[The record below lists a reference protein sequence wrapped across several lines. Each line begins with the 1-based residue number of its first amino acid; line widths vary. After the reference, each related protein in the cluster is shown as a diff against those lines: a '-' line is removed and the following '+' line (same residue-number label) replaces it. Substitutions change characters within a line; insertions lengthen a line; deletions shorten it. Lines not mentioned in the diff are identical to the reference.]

1 MTPRTICF
9 CGLPEATIPAM
20 QAPPKKSRWV
30 RFAKRVLIG
39 VVLLLLCAALAGA
52 AYQAIA
58 NWRDARRFP
67 QEGRSIALGVD
78 FPGVS
83 LNLNCMGQGSPT
95 VILDSGLGVPAAGW
109 GLVMR
114 DVAKFA
120 RVCSYDRAG
129 YGWSSA
135 GPMPRTSGE
144 IVQELHA
151 LLAASEEKGPFVLVG
166 HSFGGYNVRIYADK
180 YPADVAGLVLVD
192 TSHEDQEQLMPP
204 SLKKLTEDQVKQL
217 DSQRHLMPIL
227 IFFGI
232 ARLTAGDD
240 GDSKLSKE
248 FRDKMKYLQL
258 QTKFI
263 DSAFSEI
270 KSFSLSAEEVRRTGN
285 LGDRPLVVLT
295 AGKDLEAKDLPKG
308 VSVEEMRK
316 FRKTW
321 VSDLQVR
328 QARLSTRGKQI
339 IVPDSTHMIPMER
352 PDAVVK
358 RDPRGLRRREGGTG
372 PKS

>member
-1 MTPRTICF
+1 MT
-9 CGLPEATIPAM
+9 GATIPAM
-20 QAPPKKSRWV
+20 QTPPKKSRWV

-39 VVLLLLCAALAGA
+39 VALLLLCAALAGA

-67 QEGRSIALGVD
+67 QEGRSIALGAD

-83 LNLNCMGQGSPT
+83 LNLNCMRQGSPT

-109 GLVMR
+109 DLVMS

-144 IVQELHA
+144 IVKELHA
-151 LLAASEEKGPFVLVG
+151 LLAASGEKGPYVLVG
-166 HSFGGYNVRIYADK
+166 HSFGGYNVRVYADQ

-248 FRDKMKYLQL
+248 FRSKMKYLQL

-263 DSAFSEI
+263 DAAFSEI
-270 KSFSLSAEEVRRTGN
+270 KSFSQSAEEVRRTGN

-308 VSVEEMRK
+308 VSVEEMRE

-321 VSDLQVR
+321 VNDLQVR
-328 QARLSTRGKQI
+328 QTRLSTRGKRI

-352 PDAVVK
+352 PDAVVNAI
-358 RDPRGLRRREGGTG
+358 REVCDAVKAGPA

>member
-1 MTPRTICF
+1 MTSPS
-9 CGLPEATIPAM
+9 IPVM
-20 QAPPKKSRWV
+20 QTPPKKSRFW
-30 RFAKRVLIG
+30 RFVKRVLIG
-39 VVLLLLCAALAGA
+39 LVLLLVCAALVGA

-67 QEGRSIALGVD
+67 QEGRLIVLGAE

-83 LNLNCMGQGSPT
+83 LNLNCVGQRAPT

-109 GLVMR
+109 DLVMP

-135 GPMPRTSGE
+135 GPMPRTSDQ
-144 IVQELHA
+144 IAKELHA
-151 LLAASEEKGPFVLVG
+151 LLAASGERGPYVLVG
-166 HSFGGYNVRIYADK
+166 HSFGGYNVRVYTGK
-180 YPADVAGLVLVD
+180 YPEDVAGLVLVD
-192 TSHEDQEQLMPP
+192 TSHEDQNQLMPP
-204 SLKKLTEDQVKQL
+204 SLKKLTNEQIAQL
-217 DSQRHLMPIL
+217 DGQRRLMPIL

-232 ARLTAGDD
+232 ARLTGDD
-240 GDSKLSKE
+240 GGDRKLSKE

-258 QTKFI
+258 QTKFV
-263 DSAFSEI
+263 DAAFSEI
-270 KSFSLSAEEVRRTGN
+270 KSFSQSAEEVRRSGN

-308 VSVEEMRK
+308 VSVEEMRE

-321 VSDLQVR
+321 VNDLQVR
-328 QARLSTRGKQI
+328 QVRLSTRGKQI
-339 IVPDSTHMIPMER
+339 VVPDSMHMIPMER
-352 PDAVVK
+352 PDAVVNAIHEVCDAGK
-358 RDPRGLRRREGGTG
+358 AGPV

>member
-1 MTPRTICF
+1 MTSASSPI
-9 CGLPEATIPAM
+9 M
-20 QAPPKKSRWV
+20 QAPPKKSRFW
-30 RFAKRVLIG
+30 RFVKRVLIG
-39 VVLLLLCAALAGA
+39 VVLLLVCAAVVGA
-52 AYQAIA
+52 AYQGIA

-67 QEGRSIALGVD
+67 QEGRSIALGAE

-83 LNLNCMGQGSPT
+83 LNLNCVGSGPPT

-109 GLVMR
+109 DLVMP
-114 DVAKFA
+114 DVARFA

-135 GPMPRTSGE
+135 GPMPRTSE
-144 IVQELHA
+144 QIAKELHA
-151 LLAASEEKGPFVLVG
+151 LLAASGEKGPYVLAG
-166 HSFGGYNVRIYADK
+166 HSFGGYNLRVYTGK

-192 TSHEDQEQLMPP
+192 TSHEDQNQLMPP
-204 SLKKLTEDQVKQL
+204 SLKKLTNDQIAEL
-217 DSQRHLMPIL
+217 DGQRRLMPIL

-232 ARLTAGDD
+232 ARLTGDD
-240 GDSKLSKE
+240 GGDRKLSKE

-263 DSAFSEI
+263 DAAFSEI
-270 KSFSLSAEEVRRTGN
+270 KSFAESAEEVRRSGN

-308 VSVEEMRK
+308 VSVEELRE

-321 VSDLQVR
+321 VNDLQVR
-328 QARLSTRGKQI
+328 QSRLSTRGKQV

-352 PDAVVK
+352 PDTVVNAIHEVCEAVK
-358 RDPRGLRRREGGTG
+358 AGPA

>member
-1 MTPRTICF
+1 MTS
-9 CGLPEATIPAM
+9 ASIPAM
-20 QAPPKKSRWV
+20 QAPPKKSRLW
-30 RFAKRVLIG
+30 RFVKRVLIG
-39 VVLLLLCAALAGA
+39 AVLLLVCAAVAGA

-67 QEGRSIALGVD
+67 QEGRSIALGAD

-83 LNLNCMGQGSPT
+83 LNLNCLGQGSPP

-109 GLVMR
+109 DLVMP
-114 DVAKFA
+114 DIAKFA

-129 YGWSSA
+129 YGWSSP
-135 GPMPRTSGE
+135 GPTPRTSEE
-144 IVQELHA
+144 IVTELHA
-151 LLAASEEKGPFVLVG
+151 LLGASGEKGPFVLVG
-166 HSFGGYNVRIYADK
+166 HSFGGYNVRVFADK
-180 YPADVAGLVLVD
+180 HPADVAGLVLVD
-192 TSHEDQEQLMPP
+192 TSHEDQEKLMPP
-204 SLKKLTEDQVKQL
+204 SLKKLTEDQVRQL
-217 DSQRHLMPIL
+217 DSQKHLMPIL

-240 GDSKLSKE
+240 DDGRLSKE

-263 DSAFSEI
+263 DAAFSEI
-270 KSFSLSAEEVRRTGN
+270 KNFTESAKEVRRTGN

-295 AGKDLEAKDLPKG
+295 AGKDLDTKDLPKG
-308 VSVEEMRK
+308 VSVEEMRT

-321 VSDLQVR
+321 INDLQVR

-339 IVPDSTHMIPMER
+339 VVPDSTHMIPIER
-352 PDAVVK
+352 PDAVVNAI
-358 RDPRGLRRREGGTG
+358 REVCDSVKAGPA
-372 PKS
+372 PKSRGTAKSGTE

>member
-1 MTPRTICF
+1 MTS
-9 CGLPEATIPAM
+9 ATIPAM
-20 QAPPKKSRWV
+20 QTPPKRSRLL
-30 RFAKRVLIG
+30 RFVKRVLIG
-39 VVLLLLCAALAGA
+39 VVLLLVCAALAGA

-67 QEGRSIALGVD
+67 QEGRSIALGAD

-95 VILDSGLGVPAAGW
+95 VIFDSGLGVPAAGW
-109 GLVMR
+109 DLVMP
-114 DVAKFA
+114 DVSKFA

-144 IVQELHA
+144 IVRELHA
-151 LLAASEEKGPFVLVG
+151 LLAASGDKGPYVLVG

-192 TSHEDQEQLMPP
+192 TSHEDQERLMPP

-217 DSQRHLMPIL
+217 DSQKRLMPIL

-258 QTKFI
+258 QTKFL
-263 DSAFSEI
+263 DAAFSEI

-285 LGDRPLVVLT
+285 LGDLPLVVLT

-308 VSVEEMRK
+308 VSVEEMRE

-321 VSDLQVR
+321 VNDLQVR

-339 IVPDSTHMIPMER
+339 IVPDSTHMIPMDR
-352 PDAVVK
+352 PDVVVNAIREVRDAVK
-358 RDPRGLRRREGGTG
+358 AGPA

>member
-1 MTPRTICF
+1 MTSPS
-9 CGLPEATIPAM
+9 IPAVE
-20 QAPPKKSRWV
+20 APPQESRFW
-30 RFAKRVLIG
+30 RFVKRVLIG
-39 VVLLLLCAALAGA
+39 AVLLLVSAAVAGA

-67 QEGRSIALGVD
+67 QEGRSVALGAE
-78 FPGVS
+78 FPGVALS
-83 LNLNCMGQGSPT
+83 LHCVGQGPPT

-109 GLVMR
+109 DLVMP

-135 GPMPRTSGE
+135 GPMPRTSE
-144 IVQELHA
+144 QIVKELHA
-151 LLAASEEKGPFVLVG
+151 LLAASGEKAPFVLVG
-166 HSFGGYNVRIYADK
+166 HSFGGFDVRVYAGK

-192 TSHEDQEQLMPP
+192 TSHEDQNQIMPP
-204 SLKKLTEDQVKQL
+204 SLKKLTNDQIAQL
-217 DSQRHLMPIL
+217 DGQRRLMPFL

-232 ARLTAGDD
+232 ARLTGDD
-240 GDSKLSKE
+240 GGDSKLSKE
-248 FRDKMKYLQL
+248 FRDKMRYLQL

-263 DSAFSEI
+263 DAAFSEI
-270 KSFSLSAEEVRRTGN
+270 KSFAESAEEVRRSGN

-295 AGKDLEAKDLPKG
+295 AGKDLEARDLPKG
-308 VSVEEMRK
+308 VSVEEMRE

-321 VSDLQVR
+321 VNDLQVR
-328 QARLSTRGKQI
+328 QSRLSTRGKQV

-352 PDAVVK
+352 PDTVVK
-358 RDPRGLRRREGGTG
+358 AIHQVCEAVQAGPA

>member
-1 MTPRTICF
+1 MTS
-9 CGLPEATIPAM
+9 ASIPAM
-20 QAPPKKSRWV
+20 QPPPKKKRWV
-30 RFAKRVLIG
+30 RFVKRVLIG
-39 VVLLLLCAALAGA
+39 LILLLVCAAVAGA

-67 QEGRSIALGVD
+67 QEGRSIALGAQ

-83 LNLNCMGQGSPT
+83 LNLNCLGQGAPT
-95 VILDSGLGVPAAGW
+95 VILESGLGVPAAGW
-109 GLVMR
+109 DLVIP

-129 YGWSSA
+129 YGWSSP
-135 GPMPRTSGE
+135 GPMPRNSGE
-144 IVQELHA
+144 IVKELHA
-151 LLAASEEKGPFVLVG
+151 LLSASGEKGPYVLVA
-166 HSFGGYNVRIYADK
+166 HSFGGYNVRVYADK

-204 SLKKLTEDQVKQL
+204 SLKKLTQEQVKEL
-217 DSQRHLMPIL
+217 DSQRRLMPVL

-232 ARLTAGDD
+232 ARLTSGDE
-240 GDSKLSKE
+240 GESKLSKD

-258 QTKFI
+258 RTKFI
-263 DSAFSEI
+263 DAALSEI
-270 KSFSLSAEEVRRTGN
+270 KSFSESAEEVRRTGN
-285 LGDRPLVVLT
+285 LGARPLVVLT

-308 VSVEEMRK
+308 VSVEEMRD

-321 VSDLQVR
+321 VNDLQVR
-328 QARLSTRGKQI
+328 QARLSTGGKQMV
-339 IVPDSTHMIPMER
+339 VPDSTHMIPMER
-352 PDAVVK
+352 PDAVVNAIRQVSDAVK
-358 RDPRGLRRREGGTG
+358 ARPA

>member
-1 MTPRTICF
+1 
-9 CGLPEATIPAM
+9 M

-30 RFAKRVLIG
+30 RFVKRVLIG
-39 VVLLLLCAALAGA
+39 AVLLLVCAALVGA

-67 QEGRSIALGVD
+67 QEGRSISLGAD
-78 FPGVS
+78 FPGVA
-83 LNLNCMGQGSPT
+83 LNLNCVGQATPT

-109 GLVMR
+109 DLVMP
-114 DVAKFA
+114 DVARFA
-120 RVCSYDRAG
+120 RICSYDRAG

-144 IVQELHA
+144 IAKELHT
-151 LLAASEEKGPFVLVG
+151 LLAAAGEKGPFVLVG
-166 HSFGGYNVRIYADK
+166 HSFGGYNVRVYADK

-192 TSHEDQEQLMPP
+192 TSHEDQNQLMPP
-204 SLKKLTEDQVKQL
+204 SLKKLTEEQVKQL
-217 DSQRHLMPIL
+217 DSQKRLMPIL
-227 IFFGI
+227 IFLGI

-263 DSAFSEI
+263 EAAFSEI
-270 KSFSLSAEEVRRTGN
+270 KSFTESADEVRRTGN

-308 VSVEEMRK
+308 VSVEEMRE

-321 VSDLQVR
+321 MNDLQVR

-339 IVPDSTHMIPMER
+339 VVPDSTHMIPMER
-352 PDAVVK
+352 PDAVVNAI
-358 RDPRGLRRREGGTG
+358 REVCQAVKAGPA

>member
-1 MTPRTICF
+1 M
-9 CGLPEATIPAM
+9 ASSSIPAIS
-20 QAPPKKSRWV
+20 APPKKSRLWRFV
-30 RFAKRVLIG
+30 RWVLIG
-39 VVLLLLCAALAGA
+39 LVLLLICAALAGA

-58 NWRDARRFP
+58 NWRDARQFP
-67 QEGRSIALGVD
+67 QEGRSIALGAD

-83 LNLNCMGQGSPT
+83 LNLNCVGQGTPT
-95 VILDSGLGVPAAGW
+95 VVLDSGLGVPAAGW
-109 GLVMR
+109 DLVTP

-144 IVQELHA
+144 IVKELHA
-151 LLAASEEKGPFVLVG
+151 LLAASGEKGPYVLVA
-166 HSFGGYNVRIYADK
+166 HSFGGYNVRVYVDK

-192 TSHEDQEQLMPP
+192 TSHEDQNQLMPP
-204 SLKKLTEDQVKQL
+204 SLKKLTQEQIQQL
-217 DSQRHLMPIL
+217 DSEKRLMPIL

-240 GDSKLSKE
+240 GDSKLSKD

-263 DSAFSEI
+263 DAAFSEL
-270 KSFSLSAEEVRRTGN
+270 KTLLQSADEVRRTGN

-295 AGKDLEAKDLPKG
+295 AGKDLDAKDLPKG
-308 VSVEEMRK
+308 VSVEEMRE

-321 VSDLQVR
+321 VNDLQVR

-339 IVPDSTHMIPMER
+339 VVPDSTHMIPMER
-352 PDAVVK
+352 PDAVINAIHEVYDAVK
-358 RDPRGLRRREGGTG
+358 AGPA

>member
-1 MTPRTICF
+1 MTSPS
-9 CGLPEATIPAM
+9 IPAM
-20 QAPPKKSRWV
+20 QAPPKKKRWV
-30 RFAKRVLIG
+30 RFVKRALIG
-39 VVLLLLCAALAGA
+39 VVLLLVCAALVGA
-52 AYQAIA
+52 AYQAIS

-67 QEGRSIALGVD
+67 REGRSIALGAE

-83 LNLNCMGQGSPT
+83 LNLNCVGQGSPT

-109 GLVMR
+109 DLVMP

-135 GPMPRTSGE
+135 GPMPRTSE
-144 IVQELHA
+144 QIVKELHA
-151 LLAASEEKGPFVLVG
+151 LLGASIEKGPYVLVG
-166 HSFGGYNVRIYADK
+166 HSFGGYNVRVYADR
-180 YPADVAGLVLVD
+180 YPTDVAGLVFVD

-204 SLKKLTEDQVKQL
+204 SFRTVMQEQAKDL
-217 DSQRHLMPIL
+217 DSQRRLMPIL

-240 GDSKLSKE
+240 NDTKLSKD

-263 DSAFSEI
+263 DAAFSEL
-270 KSFSLSAEEVRRTGN
+270 KTFSQSAEEVRRTGN

-295 AGKDLEAKDLPKG
+295 AGKDVETKDLPKG
-308 VSVEEMRK
+308 VSVEEMRE

-321 VSDLQVR
+321 INDLQVR
-328 QARLSTRGKQI
+328 QAKLSTRGKQI
-339 IVPDSTHMIPMER
+339 VVPDSTHMIPMER
-352 PDAVVK
+352 PDAVVHAIHEVCDAVK
-358 RDPRGLRRREGGTG
+358 AGPA